1 MDFEELLK
9 QIKDELLKVLG
20 ESYADYKTESKKD
33 VEAFLEASKEKL
45 ERWTKLLANTELTV
59 KDYEWLLKSQK
70 DLVTLK
76 ALQTV
81 GISKIRLNNI
91 KNSILK
97 TIFDIVLAAV
107 IK

>member
-33 VEAFLEASKEKL
+33 VEAFLEASREKL

-70 DLVTLK
+70 DILVLK
-76 ALQTV
+76 ALYQAGITKQRLGHLKNKIIDTIVNVVV
-81 GISKIRLNNI
+81 GA
-91 KNSILK
+91 
-97 TIFDIVLAAV
+97 IF
-107 IK
+107 

>member
-70 DLVTLK
+70 DILVLK
-76 ALQTV
+76 ALYQAGITKQRLGHLKNKIIDTIVNVVV
-81 GISKIRLNNI
+81 GA
-91 KNSILK
+91 
-97 TIFDIVLAAV
+97 IF
-107 IK
+107 

>member
-1 MDFEELLK
+1 MS
-9 QIKDELLKVLG
+9 IKDELLKVLG

-70 DLVTLK
+70 DILVLK
-76 ALQTV
+76 ALYQAGITKQRLGHLKNKIIDTIVNVVV
-81 GISKIRLNNI
+81 GA
-91 KNSILK
+91 
-97 TIFDIVLAAV
+97 IF
-107 IK
+107 

>member
-70 DLVTLK
+70 DILVLK
-76 ALQTV
+76 ALYQA
-81 GISKIRLNNI
+81 GITKQRLGHLKNKII
-91 KNSILK
+91 DKIL
-97 TIFDIVLAAV
+97 FV
-107 IK
+107 ILI

>member
-70 DLVTLK
+70 DILVLK
-76 ALQTV
+76 ALYQA
-81 GISKIRLNNI
+81 GITKQRLGHLKNKII
-91 KNSILK
+91 EP
-97 TIFDIVLAAV
+97 
-107 IK
+107 

>member
-9 QIKDELLKVLG
+9 QIKDELLKALG

-70 DLVTLK
+70 DILVLK
-76 ALQTV
+76 ALYQAGITKQRLGHLKNKIIDTIVNVVV
-81 GISKIRLNNI
+81 GA
-91 KNSILK
+91 
-97 TIFDIVLAAV
+97 IF
-107 IK
+107 

>member
-33 VEAFLEASKEKL
+33 VEAFLEASKDKL

-70 DLVTLK
+70 DILVLK
-76 ALQTV
+76 ALYQAGITKQRLGHLKNKIIDTIVNVVV
-81 GISKIRLNNI
+81 GA
-91 KNSILK
+91 
-97 TIFDIVLAAV
+97 IF
-107 IK
+107 